1 MGKAKKAE
9 QELLVVETENVVR
22 VGKEEK
28 QFVQLG
34 GEEFVNEGI
43 KKFVTV
49 PLPNTNEMEMTVF
62 ENEVSKED
70 DESPFESNGDELIM
84 VSSRKNDDDGNI
96 KITSKK
102 ADDLKPE
109 ED

>member
-1 MGKAKKAE
+1 M
-9 QELLVVETENVVR
+9 N
-22 VGKEEK
+22 EE
-28 QFVQLG
+28 
-34 GEEFVNEGI
+34 I